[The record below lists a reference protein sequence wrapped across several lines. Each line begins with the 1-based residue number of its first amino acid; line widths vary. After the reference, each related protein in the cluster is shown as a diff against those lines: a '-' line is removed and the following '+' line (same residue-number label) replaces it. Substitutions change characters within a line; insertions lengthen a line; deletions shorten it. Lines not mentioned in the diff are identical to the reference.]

1 MTSVTCQTAYVK
13 CFQWSSCCSC
23 TRVGGDGSLSAG
35 PKSLCWPQSRT
46 ALAGDPQMLVYVIHF
61 EMLPRL
67 VQSHKPLLL
76 LIAVP
81 APTIIWMVVCSKTRT
96 VETLCFDTSSEHFLR
111 WKSSFIKVESWGF
124 HRESWIFTSRV
135 KPTSLSKV
143 IMWMVD
149 HASGGWE
156 CILRDFCASSA
167 FKRGTKDHC
176 LAVVKTQ
183 I

>member
-35 PKSLCWPQSRT
+35 PKCSVSLCRPRSRT
-46 ALAGDPQMLVYVIHF
+46 ALARDPRMLVYVIHL

-81 APTIIWMVVCSKTRT
+81 APTIMWMAVCSKTRT
-96 VETLCFDTSSEHFLR
+96 VENPVFWHFFRTFPLVKELVYRGWIMRISQRNLNFHFKGQTHKSFKSDNMDGRSCQWWLR
-111 WKSSFIKVESWGF
+111 VY
-124 HRESWIFTSRV
+124 
-135 KPTSLSKV
+135 
-143 IMWMVD
+143 
-149 HASGGWE
+149 
-156 CILRDFCASSA
+156 
-167 FKRGTKDHC
+167 FKRLLSLVC
-176 LAVVKTQ
+176 L
-183 I
+183 